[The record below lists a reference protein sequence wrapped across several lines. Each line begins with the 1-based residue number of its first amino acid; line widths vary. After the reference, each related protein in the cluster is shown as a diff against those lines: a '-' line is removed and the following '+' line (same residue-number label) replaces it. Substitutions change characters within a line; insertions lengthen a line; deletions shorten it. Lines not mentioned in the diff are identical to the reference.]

1 MIAQLIRF
9 LSLSFETIYRPP
21 TCWLQNHRI
30 LFLVI
35 SNDLPISAQ
44 PPTQRLKSFDR
55 LILWQ
60 ALHRIGWVETH
71 SHAKHIAVLWKYH
84 LYLSCITLNI
94 NKIPT
99 SKEVES
105 AELLSFKDKEQLT
118 SRCAPLSPV
127 VPVEQLADSFIASS
141 GVPYQC
147 TVPVPYQCSKE
158 TQKVPGCS
166 FERQKVPYQC
176 SWETT
181 GTRVQ
186 YLRDKG

>member
-1 MIAQLIRF
+1 MSSTHPPTYFWLHSWSDFFPCHLKQSTVHPLVDCRTIGFFF
-9 LSLSFETIYRPP
+9 LSFGTIYQSQPNHPP
-21 TCWLQNHRI
+21 THK
-30 LFLVI
+30 
-35 SNDLPISAQ
+35 
-44 PPTQRLKSFDR
+44 LKSFDQ

-127 VPVEQLADSFIASS
+127 VPVQQLADSFIASS

-147 TVPVPYQCSKE
+147 S
-158 TQKVPGCS
+158 
-166 FERQKVPYQC
+166 
-176 SWETT
+176 
-181 GTRVQ
+181 
-186 YLRDKG
+186 